1 MAKSDAEIC
10 NVALQRVGVTLTIDS
25 LTQRVKEAI
34 VCNLIYQMTRE
45 KVLVD
50 GHWPFARKYQLLNL
64 AGTPPLKW
72 KYRYVYPN
80 DCLAVRGI
88 FPDLGAGTD
97 PAVFRAYARQ
107 YPTAYEI
114 VLDENDNKTIC
125 TDLADAAI
133 EYTKNVTN
141 PMRFDAPFSS
151 AFSWAVAAEIAV
163 PLSRDAKYMNN
174 AVAMYGREVDIAAA
188 KALNEEGR
196 EQDPP
201 SEFERE
207 RW

>member
-1 MAKSDAEIC
+1 MARSDAEIC

-34 VCNLIYQMTRE
+34 VCNLIYSSTRE
-45 KVLVD
+45 KVLTD

-64 AGTPPLKW
+64 SGTAPLKW

-88 FPDLGAGTD
+88 FPDLGAGVD
-97 PAVFRAYARQ
+97 PSIFRAYAQQ
-107 YPTAYEI
+107 YPTPFEI
-114 VLDENDNKTIC
+114 VVDDNGDKTIC
-125 TDLADAAI
+125 TDLQDAAI
-133 EYTKNVTN
+133 EYTLNVTN
-141 PMRFDAPFSS
+141 PMRFDAAFSS
-151 AFSWAVAAEIAV
+151 ALAWAVAAEIAV

-174 AVAMYGREVDIAAA
+174 AVAMYDREVNAAAA

-196 EQDPP
+196 EPDPP
-201 SEFERE
+201 SSFERE